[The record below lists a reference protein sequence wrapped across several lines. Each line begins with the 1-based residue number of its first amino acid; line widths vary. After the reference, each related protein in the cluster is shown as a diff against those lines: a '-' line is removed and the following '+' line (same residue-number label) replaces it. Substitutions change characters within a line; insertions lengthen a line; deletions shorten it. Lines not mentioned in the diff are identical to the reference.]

1 MVVAS
6 LQFSSEFLEALVA
19 EVLEALVAEVLEALV
34 AEVLEAVSKC
44 QSILIEYQQ
53 YSQFKNP
60 LVECLSREERCGRD

>member
-6 LQFSSEFLEALVA
+6 LQFSSEF
-19 EVLEALVAEVLEALV
+19 LEALV

-60 LVECLSREERCGRD
+60 LVEGQGWFIHAIPTQWP